1 MKYFEIKISGSG
13 TKNMIE
19 CRLLEIARDLQ
30 IMEDEEL
37 SERNNTSPFFEDS
50 VLCCEIEEQ

>member
-19 CRLLEIARDLQ
+19 CRLLEIARGLQ
-30 IMEDEEL
+30 CMEDNEL
-37 SERNNTSPFFEDS
+37 SEINNTAPFFEDS
-50 VLCCEIEEQ
+50 VLCCEINEQ